1 MNVKLLLGEDKQTG
15 ARRIAVA
22 AILISFAAF
31 VLTAMLDRG
40 SLLGQLFFRDT
51 ADTFMDYF
59 NCLPG
64 VAMRRPY
71 DTASMYPPL
80 SEVIFYLCSKIMP
93 FDMVVG
99 LDPHIMRLQQLPLLS
114 FVLYLAVPITVMV
127 WALADFLRG
136 DNVMKRFVIISF
148 LVTSPFL
155 YTLERGNVL
164 IYSLAAAIVFICY
177 YDSDKKWQR
186 EVAIIALA
194 VSAGIKLYPAV
205 LGFVLVRDKRWK
217 ETIRCVIYGVICF
230 FGPFAIFGGLESLKI
245 MISALTANTGG
256 FGNTEFAGKINF
268 ANIINVI
275 NIEWFGGTGEIGW
288 AQIAAYIISI
298 LLVGAAFLTKRRWKA
313 ILFLTLV
320 MIGAPAFSFYY
331 TGVFMLVPFL
341 WFIAGSE
348 KEYKWSDIVYL
359 LGFIAILAPIPI
371 TYGDIHHTS
380 VINVNQQ
387 IVGVA
392 MLVMAIWGFVD
403 AIIDAMDR
411 VAPKAKAEVKAAP
424 EAKEA

>member
-1 MNVKLLLGEDKQTG
+1 MNVKLLLGEDKQTC

-22 AILISFAAF
+22 AILLSFAAF
-31 VLTAMLDRG
+31 VLTAMFDRG

-71 DTASMYPPL
+71 DTESMYPPL
-80 SEVIFYLCSKIMP
+80 SEVIFYLFSKIIEP
-93 FDMVVG
+93 DMLVG
-99 LDPHIMRLQQLPLLS
+99 LDPRLMRVQQIPLLS
-114 FVLYLAVPITVMV
+114 FLLYLAVPIAVMV
-127 WALADFLRG
+127 WALADYLRG
-136 DNVMKRFVIISF
+136 DNVLKRFVIIAF

-155 YTLERGNVL
+155 YTIERGNVL

-177 YDSDKKWQR
+177 YDSEKKWQR
-186 EVAIIALA
+186 EVALIALA
-194 VSAGIKLYPAV
+194 VSAGIKLYPAI
-205 LGFVLVRDKRWK
+205 LGFVLIRDKRWK

-230 FGPFAIFGGLESLKI
+230 FGPFAIFGGFESLKI

-275 NIEWFGGTGEIGW
+275 NIEWFGGAGEVGW

-298 LLVGAAFLTKRRWKA
+298 LLVGASFLTKRRWKS

-341 WFIAGSE
+341 MFIAGGE
-348 KEYKWSDIVYL
+348 KELKDTDIIYL
-359 LGFIAILAPIPI
+359 LAFIAILAPIPI
-371 TYGDIHHTS
+371 TDGDIYHTS
-380 VINVNQQ
+380 VINDNQQ
-387 IVGVA
+387 VVGVA
-392 MLVMAIWGFVD
+392 MLVMALWGF
-403 AIIDAMDR
+403 IDAVIDLMDR
-411 VAPKAKAEVKAAP
+411 ICPKKEEKAEPKA
-424 EAKEA
+424 